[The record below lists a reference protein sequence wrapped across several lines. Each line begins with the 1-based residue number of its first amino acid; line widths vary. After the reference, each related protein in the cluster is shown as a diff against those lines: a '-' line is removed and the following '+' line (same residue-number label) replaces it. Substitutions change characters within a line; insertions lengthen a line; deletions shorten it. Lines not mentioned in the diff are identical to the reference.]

1 MFTFLR
7 TTAFAAVL
15 AFTSISQAQSK
26 PATDDIYTQL
36 ELMSNIIEKVNA
48 YYVDEVEDKKLIED
62 AISGMLQE
70 LDPHSSYLPPKSYD
84 EMQEQTQG
92 EFGGLGIEVT
102 SGKGAVKVVAPIEG
116 TPADKAGIE
125 AGDYIIK
132 IDGEDIQGQSLS
144 DAVEKM
150 RGPVGTKITVTV
162 FRESTG
168 KTFDVTI
175 VRDKIKIRPVRSELK
190 AGGLGYVR
198 ITTFNQATTKDLHA
212 ELKKLEKENK
222 SELNGLILDLRN
234 NPGGL
239 LDEAISVSDT
249 FLEQGEIVSTKGR
262 IESQN
267 QRVYAKA
274 GDKLDGKP
282 IVVLI
287 NQGSASASE
296 IVSGALQDHQR
307 AVVVGTKSFGKG
319 SVQTILGLP
328 GGAGIRLTTA
338 LYYTP
343 SGRSIQAKG
352 IEPDVI
358 VKQAKVEEFEL
369 SEYLRSEATLKGHI
383 EVDEKGN
390 KIEKPADNKNKSP
403 LKADQESEEKEEFR
417 DFQLERAEAILKALT
432 VWDNK

>member
-222 SELNGLILDLRN
+222 AELNGLILDLRN

-296 IVSGALQDHQR
+296 IVSGALQDHKR
-307 AVVVGTKSFGKG
+307 AVIVGTKSFGKG

-358 VKQAKVEEFEL
+358 VKQAKVEEFDL
-369 SEYLRSEATLKGHI
+369 GEYLRSEATLKGHI

-390 KIEKPADNKNKSP
+390 KIEKPVDNKNKSP

>member
-1 MFTFLR
+1 MFKFILTLS
-7 TTAFAAVL
+7 FAL
-15 AFTSISQAQSK
+15 ISAIT
-26 PATDDIYTQL
+26 PAEAKKNTDDIYTQL

-48 YYVDEVEDKKLIED
+48 YYVDDVSDTKLIEN
-62 AISGMLQE
+62 AISGMLTE

-102 SGKGAVKVVAPIEG
+102 SDKGAVKVVAPIEG
-116 TPADKAGIE
+116 TPADKAGVE

-144 DAVEKM
+144 DSVEKM
-150 RGPVGTKITVTV
+150 RGMVGTKIVVTIY
-162 FRESTG
+162 RESTS
-168 KTFDVTI
+168 KTFDITI
-175 VRDKIKIRPVRSELK
+175 VRAKIKIRPVRSELK
-190 AGGLGYVR
+190 ADGIGYVR
-198 ITTFNQATTKDLHA
+198 VTTFNQATTKDLHK
-212 ELKKLEKENK
+212 ELKKLTKENK
-222 SELNGLILDLRN
+222 KELSGLVLDLRN

-274 GDKLDGKP
+274 GDKLAGKP
-282 IVVLI
+282 VVVLI

-296 IVSGALQDHQR
+296 IVAGALQDHGR
-307 AVVVGTKSFGKG
+307 AVIVGTKSFGKG

-352 IEPDVI
+352 IEPDVE
-358 VKQAKVEEFEL
+358 VKQAKVEEFDFG
-369 SEYLRSEATLKGHI
+369 SIARSEANLKGHI

-390 KIEKPADNKNKSP
+390 KKKDVKKDKNSP
-403 LKADQESEEKEEFR
+403 LKNADAESEEDKKEKFR
-417 DFQLERAEAILKALT
+417 DFQLERAESILKALT

>member
-1 MFTFLR
+1 MFKFILTLSF
-7 TTAFAAVL
+7 VL
-15 AFTSISQAQSK
+15 ASAIT
-26 PATDDIYTQL
+26 PAHAKKNTDDIYTQL

-48 YYVDEVEDKKLIED
+48 YYVDDVSDTKLIEN
-62 AISGMLQE
+62 AISGMLTE

-102 SGKGAVKVVAPIEG
+102 ADKGAVKVVAPIEG

-144 DAVEKM
+144 DSVEKM
-150 RGPVGTKITVTV
+150 RGLVGTKITVTIY
-162 FRESTG
+162 RESTS

-190 AGGLGYVR
+190 ADGIGYVR
-198 ITTFNQATTKDLHA
+198 ITTFNQATTKDLHK
-212 ELKKLEKENK
+212 ELDKLKKENK
-222 SELNGLILDLRN
+222 KDLSGLIIDLRN

-296 IVSGALQDHQR
+296 IVSGALQDHKR

-358 VKQAKVEEFEL
+358 VKQAKVEEFDFGD
-369 SEYLRSEATLKGHI
+369 YTRSEAKLKGHI
-383 EVDEKGN
+383 EVDENGN
-390 KIEKPADNKNKSP
+390 KTKEDKKDSNSP
-403 LKADQESEEKEEFR
+403 LKADKDGDKKEEKEEFR